1 MDSDKYC
8 YEVMW
13 QWFFS
18 HFIKHLFPLYLGKFL
33 RPPRQ
38 PAEWMEHS
46 SWVGLQVSWLT
57 CKWKLTRS
65 QYATQSG
72 CTGEHGG
79 QMFAETAPH
88 RSRAGAFMGLGD
100 TQLFL
105 SKYISICTC
114 PALWLVHLCTWCF
127 GLHLAGYC
135 AQILIFFFTQ
145 YTENDDV
152 AQQQSHVSVTGLFC
166 TSVQAGMSLTRA
178 CQGSLA
184 KVSCSLLLI
193 SLEMKVNT
201 DQEVDT
207 CKPKGAWFS
216 RSLFCTVSTTH
227 TEIWTRRM
235 AHLLWK
241 AVQLPVQDAE
251 THRRILSYCLQPHG
265 EQEWC
270 DQQEGAGHGK
280 CMGFRY
286 LSYWII

>member
-105 SKYISICTC
+105 SKHISICTC

-135 AQILIFFFTQ
+135 AQILIFFFHTIHWKWWCCSAAKSCVS
-145 YTENDDV
+145 YWAILYKCAGWDV
-152 AQQQSHVSVTGLFC
+152 AHKGLSRVF
-166 TSVQAGMSLTRA
+166 G
-178 CQGSLA
+178 
-184 KVSCSLLLI
+184 
-193 SLEMKVNT
+193 
-201 DQEVDT
+201 
-207 CKPKGAWFS
+207 KGLV
-216 RSLFCTVSTTH
+216 LFAS
-227 TEIWTRRM
+227 
-235 AHLLWK
+235 
-241 AVQLPVQDAE
+241 D
-251 THRRILSYCLQPHG
+251 
-265 EQEWC
+265 
-270 DQQEGAGHGK
+270 
-280 CMGFRY
+280 
-286 LSYWII
+286 

>member
-105 SKYISICTC
+105 SKHISICTC

-135 AQILIFFFTQ
+135 AQILIFFSHNTLKMMMLLSSKVMCQLLGYSVQVCRLGCRSQGPVKGLWQRSRALCFWLAWRWKWTQ
-145 YTENDDV
+145 IRRWT
-152 AQQQSHVSVTGLFC
+152 HVSQKGLDLVGPF
-166 TSVQAGMSLTRA
+166 SVLSQLHTLKSGLEEWLICCERLCSSLCKMQKHIEEFSLTA
-178 CQGSLA
+178 CSHMGNKSG
-184 KVSCSLLLI
+184 VI
-193 SLEMKVNT
+193 SKRVQVT
-201 DQEVDT
+201 AS
-207 CKPKGAWFS
+207 AWAS
-216 RSLFCTVSTTH
+216 GISVI
-227 TEIWTRRM
+227 E
-235 AHLLWK
+235 
-241 AVQLPVQDAE
+241 
-251 THRRILSYCLQPHG
+251 
-265 EQEWC
+265 
-270 DQQEGAGHGK
+270 
-280 CMGFRY
+280 
-286 LSYWII
+286 